1 MNWRRGASSNYP
13 GGRMKHARHWFGT
26 LVLFACLQPALA
38 QEEIKP
44 LVVIDLRPSEE
55 KEGNGLLPLDGKCN
69 KDVYRVADVATD
81 PLKVD
86 LLKKDLTMAFADAGG
101 GRTLT
106 VLDWSIYYNKQ
117 VQKGGGGFLNSVGIQ
132 GYNVPAKEKT
142 RKPGSLCSKKESAG
156 GWYKGDELTSVFY
169 PLISEFTGTYAGK
182 PVNVRVVYSPT
193 SKLEGKFQ
201 GDAADTA
208 ALLDTV
214 HKTSE
219 AVIAVIGR

>member
-1 MNWRRGASSNYP
+1 
-13 GGRMKHARHWFGT
+13 MKHARYWFGT
-26 LVLFACLQPALA
+26 LALVACLQPVLA

-44 LVVIDLRPSEE
+44 LVVIDLRPPEE
-55 KEGNGLLPLDGKCN
+55 KEGNGLLPLEGKCN
-69 KDVYRVADVATD
+69 KDVFRIADVATD

-101 GRTLT
+101 GKTLT
-106 VLDWSIYYNKQ
+106 VLNWSIYYNKQ
-117 VQKGGGGFLNSVGIQ
+117 VQKAHGLLNSVGIQ
-132 GYNVPAKEKT
+132 GYDVPAKENT
-142 RKPGSLCSKKESAG
+142 RKAGSTCSKKESAG
-156 GWYKGDELTSVFY
+156 GWYQAGELTSVYF

-182 PVNVRVVYSPT
+182 PITVRLVYSPS

-201 GDAADTA
+201 GDQGDSD

>member
-1 MNWRRGASSNYP
+1 
-13 GGRMKHARHWFGT
+13 MKHARHWLGT
-26 LVLFACLQPALA
+26 LALIACLQPALA

-55 KEGNGLLPLDGKCN
+55 KDGNGLLPLEGKCN
-69 KDVYRVADVATD
+69 KDVFRIADVATD

-101 GRTLT
+101 GKTLT
-106 VLDWSIYYNKQ
+106 VLNWSIYYNKQ
-117 VQKGGGGFLNSVGIQ
+117 VQKAHGFLDNVGIQ
-132 GYNVPAKEKT
+132 GYDVPAKENS
-142 RKPGSLCSKKESAG
+142 RKAGSTCSKKESAG
-156 GWYKGDELTSVFY
+156 GWYQASELTSVYF

-182 PVNVRVVYSPT
+182 PITVRLVYSPP

-201 GDAADTA
+201 GDQGDTE